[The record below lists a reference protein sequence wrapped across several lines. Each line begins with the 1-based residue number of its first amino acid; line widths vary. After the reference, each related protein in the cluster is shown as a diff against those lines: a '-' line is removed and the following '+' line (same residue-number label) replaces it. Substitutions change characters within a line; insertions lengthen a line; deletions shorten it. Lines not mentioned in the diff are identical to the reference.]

1 MGGVSESHGVATRGT
16 GEQPPLS
23 STCDGPEA
31 TGLELL
37 DLFFVGSL
45 PFFKCRHT
53 SLKHYAS
60 AEQRILEVHMY
71 EDWFEASSLE
81 L

>member
-1 MGGVSESHGVATRGT
+1 MATRGT

-23 STCDGPEA
+23 STCDRPEA

-37 DLFFVGSL
+37 DLFFVESL
-45 PFFKCRHT
+45 PYFKCRHT